1 MASKYAVALIV
12 FGGMVWAVAGTAFG
26 AMDAACYPSCGSG
39 VAVPGSTAGYPPQA
53 LLYLTWDQLYINLY
67 TVAIGL
73 LTIAIGLNAFRRLEK
88 WAWYS
93 ILVLVV
99 AGLITTAFDYL
110 SWGGWYTGLLST
122 LPWLLGL
129 LLSAKDFF
137 PRGTSVSV

>member
-1 MASKYAVALIV
+1 MEAV
-12 FGGMVWAVAGTAFG
+12 
-26 AMDAACYPSCGSG
+26 CYPSCGSE
-39 VAVPGSTAGYPPQA
+39 VAVPGSTAGYPSQA

-73 LTIAIGLNAFRRLEK
+73 LAIAIGLKAFRRVQK